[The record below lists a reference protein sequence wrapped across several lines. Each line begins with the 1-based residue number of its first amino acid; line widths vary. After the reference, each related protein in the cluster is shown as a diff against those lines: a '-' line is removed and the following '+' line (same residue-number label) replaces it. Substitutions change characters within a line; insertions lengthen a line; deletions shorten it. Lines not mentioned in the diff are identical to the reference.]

1 MAEFTRPRSV
11 IFSSKGAVKGKRTLD
26 SGMGKKE
33 KKINTQLLRG
43 VGGTRSIICIVT
55 EYAQLIDK
63 KKKCNRR
70 INEIPHY

>member
-33 KKINTQLLRG
+33 KKKINTQLLRG

-55 EYAQLIDK
+55 EYAQLID
-63 KKKCNRR
+63 
-70 INEIPHY
+70 